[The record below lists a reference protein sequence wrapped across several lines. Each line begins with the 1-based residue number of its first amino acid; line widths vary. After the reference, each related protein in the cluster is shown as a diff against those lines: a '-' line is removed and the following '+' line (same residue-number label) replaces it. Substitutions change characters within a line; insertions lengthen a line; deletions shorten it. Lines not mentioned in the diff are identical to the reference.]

1 MASEKDEKMKDSKM
15 TKKSKKEALTPL
27 GPEEPGPGEGV
38 GTGGLDGLVTG
49 HTRMQHPRKKSS
61 VLGCFRDTFVMCDI
75 FGSKK
80 ILRPALVLNSTIHT
94 LPPRPLKIL
103 AH

>member
-1 MASEKDEKMKDSKM
+1 MSIRAQTLKRITKSEFLDFKVFP
-15 TKKSKKEALTPL
+15 APL
-27 GPEEPGPGEGV
+27 GPLGPMGRVGVMAWSQVTPGCNIRE
-38 GTGGLDGLVTG
+38 
-49 HTRMQHPRKKSS
+49 KKSS